1 MEGFRIYTEYCNGHT
16 QANVMLQELVA
27 HEVYAKFFE
36 ECRNRR
42 GMQPIPLDGY
52 LLTPV
57 QRICKYP
64 LQLNELYKYT
74 KVRPHRPHATSG
86 RKVATSTVA
95 LIECLCSSSTPTT
108 SRCGTRCTP

>member
-1 MEGFRIYTEYCNGHT
+1 VEYCNGHT
-16 QANVMLQELVA
+16 QANVMLQELMSI
-27 HEVYAKFFE
+27 EVYGRFFE
-36 ECRNRR
+36 ECRIRR

-74 KVRPHRPHATSG
+74 KVVLTITHKLLQLLSFFV
-86 RKVATSTVA
+86 VA
-95 LIECLCSSSTPTT
+95 ICID
-108 SRCGTRCTP
+108 

>member
-1 MEGFRIYTEYCNGHT
+1 MEGFRIYVEYCNGHT
-16 QANVMLQELVA
+16 QANVMLQELMSI
-27 HEVYAKFFE
+27 EVYGRFFE
-36 ECRNRR
+36 ECRIRR

-74 KVRPHRPHATSG
+74 KVSCSL
-86 RKVATSTVA
+86 KYYYLV
-95 LIECLCSSSTPTT
+95 LIWGQYLLLN
-108 SRCGTRCTP
+108 